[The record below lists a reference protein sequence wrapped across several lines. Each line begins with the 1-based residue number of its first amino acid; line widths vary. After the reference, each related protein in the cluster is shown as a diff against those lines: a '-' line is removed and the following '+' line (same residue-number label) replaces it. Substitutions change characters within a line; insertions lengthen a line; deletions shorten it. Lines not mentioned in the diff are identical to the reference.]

1 MYIEKPIRMRYD
13 DPHVTEIAGYQLA
26 ERLGSGGMGDVYKA
40 YNPSL
45 RRLAAVKILHQK
57 DMAERFRNEAYIQS
71 SVSHP
76 NIACLYEYLL
86 SGETPCI
93 IMEYVEGE
101 SLDSFLHK
109 HGKLSNGET
118 ENIIRQVAS
127 ALSYLHKKGIL
138 HRDVKPQNFKI
149 HATGKVTMLDF
160 GIAKNKYTPKLTQ
173 QGFVVG
179 TTEYMSPEQF
189 QQRVE
194 QKSDIWSLGVM
205 TYELL
210 TGYLPFEA
218 TNPITLRS
226 KIEKGG
232 FTDPKIMVPEL
243 SEKLKSLIDKSLRI
257 NPSSR
262 ISAAEIESLLSDKEQ
277 SEAVKK
283 IKQFPFEFKFD
294 NKILKIAAGAFLLI
308 IAVIFIAKGT
318 KDDDIVPGNNTE
330 KIIAGKADQAAKMQ
344 KLTISVS
351 SPSDAVIIL
360 PDGSSHTLPYDTTG
374 KEGDKFE
381 FTLEADGY
389 VSRKVSGVEF
399 TTRGYYNYNLEK
411 K

>member
-1 MYIEKPIRMRYD
+1 MRYD
-13 DPHVTEIAGYQLA
+13 NAHITEIAGYHLTD
-26 ERLGSGGMGDVYKA
+26 RIGSGGMGDVYKA
-40 YNPSL
+40 YNQSL
-45 RRLAAVKILHQK
+45 KRMAAVKILHQK
-57 DMAERFRNEAYIQS
+57 EMAERFRNEAYIQS

-76 NIACLYEYLL
+76 NIACLYEYVV

-101 SLDSFLHK
+101 SLDTFLHK
-109 HGKLSNGET
+109 RGRLSSDET

-127 ALSYLHKKGIL
+127 ALAYLHKKDIL

-149 HATGKVTMLDF
+149 HGGKVTMLDF

-189 QQRVE
+189 QQQVE
-194 QKSDIWSLGVM
+194 KKSDVWSLGVM

-218 TNPITLRS
+218 NNPVTLRS

-243 SEKLKSLIDKSLRI
+243 SDKLKLIIEKCLRI
-257 NPSSR
+257 NPASR
-262 ISAAEIESLLSDKEQ
+262 ISAAEIEKLLEDRQQSGNAEKSVLTSL
-277 SEAVKK
+277 
-283 IKQFPFEFKFD
+283 PFSVTRKMTG
-294 NKILKIAAGAFLLI
+294 IAAGLILLI
-308 IAVIFIAKGT
+308 IAIIFFTSNSKQDNDVT
-318 KDDDIVPGNNTE
+318 GNDNG
-330 KIIAGKADQAAKMQ
+330 INVAGKKNETTSRLQ
-344 KLTISVS
+344 KLTINVS
-351 SPSDAVIIL
+351 SPLNAEIVL
-360 PDGSSHTLPYDTTG
+360 TDGSRHPLPFDTTG
-374 KEGDKFE
+374 KEGDKLE

-389 VSRKVSGVEF
+389 VSRKVTGMEF

>member
-1 MYIEKPIRMRYD
+1 MISNFAQRMRYD
-13 DPHVTEIAGYQLA
+13 NAHITEIAGYHLT
-26 ERLGSGGMGDVYKA
+26 ERIGSGGMGDVYKA
-40 YNPSL
+40 YNASL
-45 RRLAAVKILHQK
+45 KRMAAVKILHQK
-57 DMAERFRNEAYIQS
+57 EMAERFRNEAYIQS

-76 NIACLYEYLL
+76 NIACLYEYVV

-101 SLDSFLHK
+101 SLDIFLHK
-109 HGKLSNGET
+109 RGRLPSAET

-127 ALSYLHKKGIL
+127 ALAYLHQKDIL
-138 HRDVKPQNFKI
+138 HRDIKPQNFKI
-149 HATGKVTMLDF
+149 HNGKVTMLDF

-194 QKSDIWSLGVM
+194 KRSDIWSLGVM
-205 TYELL
+205 AYELL

-218 TNPITLRS
+218 NNPVTLRS

-243 SEKLKSLIDKSLRI
+243 SEKLKVIIDRSLRI
-257 NPSSR
+257 NPASR
-262 ISAAEIESLLSDKEQ
+262 ISAAEIEKLLEDKQ
-277 SEAVKK
+277 RFRGSGMKK
-283 IKQFPFEFKFD
+283 QTAFAFKVER
-294 NKILKIAAGAFLLI
+294 KILGIAGLVILLI
-308 IAVIFIAKGT
+308 SLVILITGNPK
-318 KDDDIVPGNNTE
+318 KDNVVIDNGEHVATE
-330 KIIAGKADQAAKMQ
+330 KNEGSGKLQ
-344 KLTISVS
+344 KLTINVS
-351 SPSDAVIIL
+351 SPQNAEIVL
-360 PDGSSHTLPYDTTG
+360 QDGSRRSLPFDTTG
-374 KEGDKFE
+374 KEGEKFE
-381 FTLEADGY
+381 FSLEAEGY
-389 VSRKVSGVEF
+389 ISRKVTGMEF

>member
-1 MYIEKPIRMRYD
+1 MRYD
-13 DPHVTEIAGYQLA
+13 NAHITEIAGYHLT
-26 ERLGSGGMGDVYKA
+26 ERIGSGGMGDVYKA
-40 YNPSL
+40 YNQSL
-45 RRLAAVKILHQK
+45 KRMAAVKILHQK
-57 DMAERFRNEAYIQS
+57 EMAERFRNEAYIQS

-76 NIACLYEYLL
+76 NIACLYEYVV

-101 SLDSFLHK
+101 SLDTFLHK
-109 HGKLSNGET
+109 RGRLSSGET

-127 ALSYLHKKGIL
+127 ALAYLHKKDIL
-138 HRDVKPQNFKI
+138 HRDIKPQNFKI
-149 HATGKVTMLDF
+149 HGGKVTMLDF

-194 QKSDIWSLGVM
+194 KKSDIWSLGVM
-205 TYELL
+205 AYELL

-218 TNPITLRS
+218 NNPVTLRS

-243 SEKLKSLIDKSLRI
+243 SEKLKLVIEKSLRS
-257 NPSSR
+257 NPASR
-262 ISAAEIESLLSDKEQ
+262 ISAAEIEKLLEDKEQ
-277 SEAVKK
+277 PGYNSNA
-283 IKQFPFEFKFD
+283 KQRRLPFKVD
-294 NKILKIAAGAFLLI
+294 LKILSIAAVAILLVILAF
-308 IAVIFIAKGT
+308 FYSGNK
-318 KDDDIVPGNNTE
+318 KQDDIVTDNNHDMNVAAE
-330 KIIAGKADQAAKMQ
+330 KNDALAKQQ
-344 KLTISVS
+344 KLTINVS
-351 SPSDAVIIL
+351 SPLNAEIVL
-360 PDGSSHTLPYDTTG
+360 TDGSRHQLPFDTSG
-374 KEGDKFE
+374 KQGDKFE
-381 FTLEADGY
+381 FTLEAEGY
-389 VSRKVSGVEF
+389 VSRKVTGMEF